1 MKECMNTISSAKM
14 VRMRI
19 TSSRRIFFFPHV
31 CLCYFGFFITIQY
44 FVWASR
50 LCGRPFSPVSGLG
63 WAERPGR
70 VAFKV
75 YSLFSSKFKSFWQG
89 VPKDFASC
97 RQGVSKDKRPVRP
110 CQMLAKWVSSS
121 KLFMLISLSFQSLPV
136 SAHGDS

>member
-1 MKECMNTISSAKM
+1 MKTISSAKI
-14 VRMRI
+14 VRIRV
-19 TSSRRIFFFPHV
+19 TSSRQIFFFFLMYV
-31 CLCYFGFFITIQY
+31 YYFGFFITIHY
-44 FVWASR
+44 FLGASR
-50 LCGRPFSPVSGLG
+50 LCGRPFSPLSGFG
-63 WAERPGR
+63 WAERPGG

-75 YSLFSSKFKSFWQG
+75 YSLFSSKSKSFWQG

-121 KLFMLISLSFQSLPV
+121 KLFMLISLSYQSLPV